1 MTWSWKETGIVALMG
16 VWLCVRNV
24 HGQDDMQ
31 NPDSPREASSLVQ
44 RIRKSGGQ
52 PGFHGE
58 KIVRLGIYE
67 PQGDDHSF
75 PYLSELVDLESL
87 DINYVDS
94 PAWVSRIVK
103 LPRLQRLMSYRGS
116 LTDESCEYLAQMKQ
130 LTELTLDVNE
140 ITDAGIAKI
149 ARLPNLEV
157 LNLRFMPV
165 TDAALVSISRLP
177 KLRKLSFVHTRITPA
192 GVLALRDSP
201 IEELVWWVDSPL
213 ENNSFLPYVGRLRNV
228 KRLNLASRF
237 LDNEDL
243 KSISGMVQLEDL
255 DASEHRLTDAGL
267 VHLRGLKNLKRL
279 QLGLAPGDRDKGP
292 GDAGMQHVA
301 ELTELESLGLN
312 CTRLTDTGL
321 MHLARLPKLKRL
333 EVEGT
338 EITPACIPLLE
349 KLPELEELWIT
360 GTKLRDA
367 ESLDF
372 RGCKSLKHVRAYEF
386 DERKIQLPRDCL
398 ITTFD

>member
-16 VWLCVRNV
+16 LWLCVRNV

-52 PGFHGE
+52 PAFDGG

-75 PYLSELVDLESL
+75 PYLSELVDLEEL
-87 DINYVDS
+87 DINYVNS
-94 PAWVSRIVK
+94 PAWVSRIAR
-103 LPRLQRLMSYRGS
+103 LPRLKRLMSYRGS

-157 LNLRFMPV
+157 LSLRLMPV
-165 TDAALVSISRLP
+165 TDAALASISRLP
-177 KLRKLSFVHTRITPA
+177 KLRKLSFVSTKITPV

-201 IEELVWWVDSPL
+201 IEELTWWVDSPL
-213 ENNSFLPYVGRLRNV
+213 ENNSFLPYVGRLRNI
-228 KRLNLASRF
+228 KRLNLASRRVG
-237 LDNEDL
+237 DEDL
-243 KSISGMVQLEDL
+243 NAISGMAQLEEL
-255 DASEHRLTDAGL
+255 DVSEHSLTDAGL
-267 VHLRGLKNLKRL
+267 VHLRGLKNIRRL
-279 QLGLAPGDRDKGP
+279 QLGLAPGFRRERFGEV
-292 GDAGMQHVA
+292 GMQSIA
-301 ELTELESLGLN
+301 ELLELESLGLN
-312 CTRLTDTGL
+312 FTRLTDTGL
-321 MHLARLPKLKRL
+321 THLARLPKLKRL

-360 GTKLRDA
+360 GTKLKGA

-372 RGCKSLKHVRAYEF
+372 RGCKTLKHVRAFEF
-386 DERKIQLPRDCL
+386 DERKIQLPKDCL